1 MKAFMSWRK
10 SYFSKAALLFSLGLM
25 PLHHAQALPVN
36 ANHLV
41 SGILSYVSWGTHL
54 NQINFCVIDGPAN
67 FISSNIFS
75 PTPQII
81 QPPNVKFF
89 NYTTEQLLKPI
100 ASNPATYCQVFYFV
114 QTSDTVQQQIINHN
128 PIKILTISE
137 NNPECSVGSSF
148 CIYMA
153 KNQYKFKV
161 NLDSLKASQVRVN
174 SKVLLLSQQQ
184 EEQE

>member
-1 MKAFMSWRK
+1 MSWRK
-10 SYFSKAALLFSLGLM
+10 SYFSQAVLLCSLGVI
-25 PLHHAQALPVN
+25 PLGYAQAHPVN

-41 SGILSYVSWGTHL
+41 SGILSYVTWSTNL

-67 FISSNIFS
+67 FISANIFD

-81 QPPNVKFF
+81 QPQNVKRF
-89 NYTTEQLLKPI
+89 NYTAEQLLKPA
-100 ASNPATYCQVFYFV
+100 ASNPATHCQVYYFV
-114 QTSDTVQQQIINHN
+114 QTSDTVQQQIINRN
-128 PIKILTISE
+128 PLKILTLSE
-137 NNPECSVGSSF
+137 NNPECSIGSAF
-148 CIYMA
+148 CIYLS
-153 KNQYKFKV
+153 KRQFKFKV